1 MTLLSL
7 PNELLLQISTEQSLP
22 EINALLRTN
31 RRLAILLR
39 HALLEKLIHM
49 GPSEYAKRALHHLG
63 ERGDTR
69 TVAWLLDRRIIE
81 LAQVDVLV
89 EILCMRSET
98 VMLTLLDAGLD
109 PEIRC
114 SFDRT
119 LLMHAAEQGCTRVVS
134 RLLAH
139 EEGIDVNARDFWHK
153 TALQTATGCLQR
165 EEVVMM
171 LLADP
176 RVDIN
181 SPDESRSTA
190 PLQIAMSRCLVDVV
204 AAIARDPRIRVP
216 PLDGEDTW
224 LHWAA
229 LYGCKNIISLFLADQ
244 RVNVN
249 ARNQAG
255 LTAYMT
261 AVHNVQR
268 WSVYLLLEDKRV
280 DRSLGPEPP
289 SSPIHLA
296 AMHGWPEVMR
306 TLLADET
313 VDVNSKHNGETPL
326 HAAIRFRQSEIVG
339 MLVDDP
345 RVDVNLCYVDEPPLN
360 LAAGIIPACREIVLL
375 LLSRDDVDLG
385 ILNRGVPEGWD
396 PSLQKMILRDV
407 VGHAQSKTR
416 RLWGGPCDGAR
427 AMPTNVMEQIRAC
440 RMCIPRQSGDGW

>member
-31 RRLAILLR
+31 RRLTILLR
-39 HALLEKLIHM
+39 PALLEKLIHI

-63 ERGDTR
+63 ERRDTG
-69 TVAWLLDRRIIE
+69 TVAWLLDRGIIE
-81 LAQVDVLV
+81 LTQVD
-89 EILCMRSET
+89 ILADILRMRSEV
-98 VMLTLLDAGLD
+98 VMLTLLDAGLN

-114 SFDRT
+114 SGDRT
-119 LLMHAAEQGCTRVVS
+119 LLMQAAEHGCPGVIS

-139 EEGIDVNARDFWHK
+139 EEGVDVNARNIWHK
-153 TALQTATGCLQR
+153 TALQTAIECSQR
-165 EEVVMM
+165 DVVMM

-181 SPDESRSTA
+181 SFDESRSMA
-190 PLQIAMSRCLVDVV
+190 PLQIAMNHYLVDVV
-204 AAIARDPRIRVP
+204 AAIAQDPRIRVP
-216 PLDGEDTW
+216 PLDGGEDTW

-229 LYGCKNIISLFLADQ
+229 LSGREDIVSLFLADE
-244 RVNVN
+244 RINVN

-261 AVHNVQR
+261 AVRTVQR
-268 WSVYLLLEDKRV
+268 WSIYLLLKDKRV
-280 DRSLGPEPP
+280 DRSLGPEPVCI
-289 SSPIHLA
+289 PIHLA
-296 AMHGWPEVMR
+296 ATHGWPEVMR

-313 VDVNSKHNGETPL
+313 VDVNCKHSGETPL
-326 HAAIRFRQSEIVG
+326 HSAIRFRQSEIVR

-345 RVDVNLCYVDEPPLN
+345 RVDVNLCYGDEPPLN
-360 LAAGIIPACREIVLL
+360 LAAGNTPVCHEIVLL

-396 PSLQKMILRDV
+396 PSVLKMILRDV
-407 VGHAQSKTR
+407 VGHAQSRTR
-416 RLWGGPCDGAR
+416 RPGVGSCSGAP
-427 AMPTNVMEQIRAC
+427 AMPTSVMEQIRAC
-440 RMCIPRQSGDGW
+440 RMCIPRRSGDGW